1 MILAFMAAAVATVT
15 PATAQQAIET
25 AQPGA
30 VIKLAPGSYGRVM
43 IVRKTWSRPI
53 TIDASGASLTLDI
66 VASRGVNIR
75 GGTFTGALGQGGEGY
90 AVLVRQSS
98 NVAFENVAF
107 SSSIRGM
114 VIDRS
119 TDIRVT
125 RATITTMR
133 IDGINIASSQR
144 VTITDSSCS
153 NFNSG
158 EAHPDCIQMWS
169 RPDKGITQD
178 VMLARNRSVGWMQGF
193 TGFNHVRNGVDDGGF
208 DRITIKDSYV
218 ASDKWPRGI
227 YLGDCRDCVV
237 TGNTAETLPG
247 ARWMETIGVGN
258 CVRCIVKDNR
268 NGRRPNK

>member
-25 AQPGA
+25 AQQGA

-53 TIDASGASLTLDI
+53 TIDASGASLTLNI

-98 NVAFENVAF
+98 NVAFENVAI

-119 TDIRVT
+119 TDVRVT
-125 RATITTMR
+125 RAMLTDMR
-133 IDGINIASSQR
+133 IDGVNIASSQR

-153 NFNSG
+153 AFNTG

-169 RPDKGITQD
+169 SPKYGVTQD
-178 VMLARNRSVGWMQGF
+178 VTLLRNRSDGNMQGF
-193 TGFNHVRNGVDDGGF
+193 TAFNHVRDGVDDGGF
-208 DRITIKDSYV
+208 DRITIADSWARGQYAWGV
-218 ASDKWPRGI
+218 AVF
-227 YLGDCRDCVV
+227 DCRNCVIRNNRGETPAGARHAVVVRATRCTNCTV
-237 TGNTAETLPG
+237 TGN
-247 ARWMETIGVGN
+247 V
-258 CVRCIVKDNR
+258 D
-268 NGRRPNK
+268 GRRPR